1 MWAMR
6 THIPTRALVAAL
18 LAVSALAIA
27 ACGEDDGGSGDSAA
41 SREQKNREAQ
51 LAFAKCMR
59 DHGIDMPDPK
69 PNEGGIRLNVPR
81 GTSPGKVD
89 EADKA
94 CRKHLEAVKGPDLS
108 PEQEKK
114 FQQAAL
120 AQARCMR
127 EHGIDMPDPTFDD
140 KGRATIKIK
149 GKSGGKGGPGPDDPK
164 VEKAMEEC
172 RKEVP
177 GGLGGKGAL
186 NSEEGP

>member
-1 MWAMR
+1 MR
-6 THIPTRALVAAL
+6 IHIPTRALVAAL
-18 LAVSALAIA
+18 LAVSPLALA
-27 ACGEDDGGSGDSAA
+27 ACGADGGGSGDSAA
-41 SREQKNREAQ
+41 TREQKNRDAQ

-59 DHGIDMPDPK
+59 EHGIDMPDPN
-69 PNEGGIRLNVPR
+69 PNQGGISLNVPK
-81 GTSPGKVD
+81 GTSPAKVD
-89 EADKA
+89 AADEA
-94 CRKHLEAVKGPDLS
+94 CRKYLDAVQGPDLS

-127 EHGIDMPDPTFDD
+127 EHGVDMPDPTFDD
-140 KGRATIKIK
+140 KGRATIKTK
-149 GKSGGKGGPGPDDPK
+149 GKRGGKGGPGPDEPK
-164 VEKAMEEC
+164 VEKAMEAC

>member
-1 MWAMR
+1 MR
-6 THIPTRALVAAL
+6 THISIRALAVPL
-18 LAVSALAIA
+18 LAVSAVALA
-27 ACGEDDGGSGDSAA
+27 ACGADAPSSAA
-41 SREQKNREAQ
+41 DREQKARDAQ

-59 DHGIDMPDPK
+59 EHGIDMPDPN
-69 PNEGGIRLNVPR
+69 PNQGGISLNVPK

-89 EADKA
+89 AADKA
-94 CRKHLEAVKGPDLS
+94 CRKHLEAIEGPELS
-108 PEQEKK
+108 PEQEKE

-127 EHGIDMPDPTFDD
+127 EHGVDMPDPTFDE

-149 GKSGGKGGPGPDDPK
+149 SKSGGKGPGPDDPK